1 MKNPTCEE
9 KRKII
14 GAVASELKDL
24 VHQDNR
30 GQFHKRVC
38 VICDRLTGLD
48 NKKKIS
54 KSSLLNA
61 IHKVPLKA
69 NPTLGY
75 PMELIQQYSVKDS
88 TCITNNVR
96 DALVSPRS
104 LRQAGQYD
112 ICSECHESICNNN
125 TPKMPKF
132 AIANGYAIGTAP
144 RELTELNEYEL
155 ALVSKVRVMANI
167 FVFYGG
173 CHQAIRGWHTFFEA
187 SVGQSIGVLQ
197 QTEAWNLRNGMFVI
211 LCGPFT
217 SGQKAAVLRRMILR
231 RDKVIK
237 AYKWLRVNNKQYE
250 NEHIPN
256 PEELPEP
263 CIIDQ
268 S

>member
-1 MKNPTCEE
+1 LC
-9 KRKII
+9 I
-14 GAVASELKDL
+14 
-24 VHQDNR
+24 
-30 GQFHKRVC
+30 
-38 VICDRLTGLD
+38 
-48 NKKKIS
+48 
-54 KSSLLNA
+54 A
-61 IHKVPLKA
+61 IQKVPLKA
-69 NPTLGY
+69 DPKLGY
-75 PMELIQQYSVKDS
+75 PKELIQQYTVTDK
-88 TCITNNVR
+88 TCMISNIR
-96 DALVSPRS
+96 GALLSPRS
-104 LRQAGQYD
+104 VKHAGHFD
-112 ICSECHESICNNN
+112 ICSDCDGAISNSR

-144 RELTELNEYEL
+144 TELSELNEYEL

-173 CHQAIRGWHTFFEA
+173 CHQAVRGWHTFFEA

-197 QTEAWNLRNGMFVI
+197 QTESWNLRNGMFIV

-231 RDKVIK
+231 RDRVIR
-237 AYKWLRVNNKQYE
+237 ADTWLRENNIQYE
-250 NEHIPN
+250 NEKVPN